1 MHPHPHRITQLDHVN
16 FLYMTPRVGFLTS
29 PTCIDIFLCYIRAT
43 AGDSAYMSEPIMPHR
58 EENIPL
64 PKNAADAFPELS
76 PSEELT
82 MRANVVKLMSDLTG
96 KPLIPTQD
104 NADQAKEL
112 AREMIS
118 NPAHRPDFAQYPNE
132 TLAMLAG
139 MVAQMNVSIVNELA
153 DFKLY
158 VVNKLVMEIE
168 NAKDSKARITAISK
182 LGEVDGVDAFKK
194 RSEVT
199 HKIMSIEEVEK
210 ELLDTLT
217 KLEDKAIDVEAREIV
232 RAESPLRRDSIQS
245 E

>member
-1 MHPHPHRITQLDHVN
+1 MEQKA
-16 FLYMTPRVGFLTS
+16 
-29 PTCIDIFLCYIRAT
+29 LCEET
-43 AGDSAYMSEPIMPHR
+43 LIMPYI
-58 EENIPL
+58 EENVPL
-64 PKNAADAFPELS
+64 PKNASDAFPDLS

-96 KPLIPTQD
+96 NPLVPSQE
-104 NADQAKEL
+104 NADQAKAL
-112 AREMIS
+112 ARQMIS
-118 NPAHRPDFAQYPNE
+118 DPTLRPDFSKYPNE

-139 MVAQMNVSIVNELA
+139 MVAQMNVSIVEELS
-153 DFKLY
+153 DLKMY
-158 VVNKLVMEIE
+158 VVNKLVAEIE
-168 NAKDSKARITAISK
+168 SAKDAKARITALSK
-182 LGEVDGVDAFKK
+182 LGEIDGVDAFKK

-232 RAESPLRRDSIQS
+232 RNELQS